1 MVRRIAWVLLTAWF
15 AAGCT
20 HSAGVPATQSG
31 STDSEQGF
39 VPLLNGK
46 DLGGWRYRGKVG
58 EGYRVREDGVLYCT
72 ADDGGMLF
80 TEKQYDDFILR
91 FEFRLTPAAN
101 NGIAIRAPMRG
112 RPSSQGIE
120 IQVLDDTAPEH
131 ADIRPA
137 QHHGSV
143 YDVVPARPGHQKPL
157 GQWNEEEIIAHGS
170 HITVKLNGATIV
182 DTDLSTIKDP
192 QVLAK
197 HPGVKNRTGHIGFLG
212 HGTPAEFRNMRIKPL
227 G

>member
-1 MVRRIAWVLLTAWF
+1 MVRRFALVLLIAWF
-15 AAGCT
+15 AAGCA
-20 HSAGVPATQSG
+20 HSRGVPAAQG
-31 STDSEQGF
+31 RSTESQQGF

-46 DLGGWRYRGKVG
+46 DLAGWTYRGKTG
-58 EGYRVREDGVLYCT
+58 EGYRFRDDGVLYCT
-72 ADDGGMLF
+72 ADDGGTLF
-80 TEKQYDDFILR
+80 TKKQYDDFVLR
-91 FEFRLTPAAN
+91 FEFRLTPGAN

-120 IQVLDDTAPEH
+120 IQVLDDTAPQH

-143 YDVVPARPGHQKPL
+143 YDVVPAEPGHLKPV
-157 GQWNEEEIIAHGS
+157 GQWNEEEIIAHGD

-182 DTDLSTIKDP
+182 DTKLSTIKDA

-197 HPGVKNRTGHIGFLG
+197 HPGLKNRSGHIGFLG
-212 HGTPAEFRNMRIKPL
+212 HGTPAEFRNVRIKEL
-227 G
+227 